1 MALTAAVREIV
12 SPVVERSVTIACMTA
27 RELVLKDFAV
37 EPDGARLRK
46 AAHLMVSSLA
56 GSLALVTC
64 REPLK
69 ASVATQL
76 RALLQQAGAV
86 PPGDGAAAQ
95 ALEHAAQTAA
105 ADNLDRHL
113 DAAGHARR
121 RRR

>member
-1 MALTAAVREIV
+1 M
-12 SPVVERSVTIACMTA
+12 TIACMTA

-95 ALEHAAQTAA
+95 ALEHAVQTAA
-105 ADNLDRHL
+105 ADNLELGCSLIEQTATERAVREMDEQLHP
-113 DAAGHARR
+113 RR
-121 RRR
+121 GAQGA